1 MSLPTCLV
9 LMCTYNGERFLREQ
23 IESILSQEGVAV
35 SIRIADDCS
44 SDSTVKILDEYAV
57 KYPNISYSVNTS
69 NKNFTYNFIDL
80 LFSVK
85 DTSFDYYAFSDQD
98 DIWMPDKLQRAIR
111 MIGEKGQQHDGT
123 LYCSNLY
130 VADIQGRPVGLE
142 EDESIRKTNRCTYLY
157 ENICTGC
164 TMVFDKRFMEQC
176 VKYYPQGI
184 RLHDHWFFL
193 IAVYTAAWIYDSD
206 SRILYRQHIDNQVGS
221 KSNIDSSLSAQFSRF
236 VRKKGGAETVQ
247 RLQQLLEGYGEEIS
261 EADKK
266 NIRIVANYR
275 KKLSCRLKFTFGR
288 RFKRRKNDIRF
299 RIRVL
304 FGKV

>member
-1 MSLPTCLV
+1 MGLPTCLV

-23 IESILSQEGVAV
+23 LDSILAQEGVAV

-44 SDSTVKILDEYAV
+44 SDGTVEILEEYAARNS
-57 KYPNISYSVNTS
+57 NISYSVNKT

-80 LFSVK
+80 LFSAK

-98 DIWMPDKLQRAIR
+98 DIWMPDKLQRAIE
-111 MIGEKGQQHDGT
+111 MIDEKGQSKAGT
-123 LYCSNLY
+123 LYCSNLH
-130 VADIQGRPVGLE
+130 VADIEGNPVGWE
-142 EDESIRKTNRCTYLY
+142 EDESINQTNKCTYLY

-164 TMVFDKRFMEQC
+164 TMVFDNRFMDQC

-184 RLHDHWFFL
+184 RFHDYWFFL
-193 IAVYTAAWIYDSD
+193 IAVFTAAWIYDYD

-221 KSNIDSSLSAQFSRF
+221 KSSMDSSLLAQFSRF
-236 VRKKGGAETVQ
+236 IKKKGASETVQ

-266 NIRIVANYR
+266 NIRIVANYKKKLCCRMRFAFSRRFRRR
-275 KKLSCRLKFTFGR
+275 KK
-288 RFKRRKNDIRF
+288 NIRF